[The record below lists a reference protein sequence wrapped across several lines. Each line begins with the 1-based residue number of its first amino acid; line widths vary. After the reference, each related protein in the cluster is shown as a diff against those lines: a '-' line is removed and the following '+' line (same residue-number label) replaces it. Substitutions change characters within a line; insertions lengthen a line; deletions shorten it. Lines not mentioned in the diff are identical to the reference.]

1 MTWEDMLKRFDKW
14 DAIQQSIN
22 ILTDKIE
29 SLNRDKERIQT
40 ALGYGA
46 ISREEYEKQEKR
58 FYELDDKMVELIY
71 QRKALEQ
78 QLQERFK

>member
-1 MTWEDMLKRFDKW
+1 MAWEDTLKRFDVW
-14 DAIQQSIN
+14 DAIQQNIN
-22 ILTDKIE
+22 TLTDKIE

-40 ALGYGA
+40 ALDYGA